1 MALAV
6 RALSG
11 DVACLATLRNGLRGR
26 VHSVFARV
34 VNVIVPDGT
43 LLTLASREVDDAP
56 DTLVVDLRTF
66 DGGGVAIGAP
76 VAAYGGLLAVG
87 RRLAIRVDGARPWV
101 PLLPWYPIQ
110 DAPLRRSLDALRA
123 YVAGLD
129 RSPGGAAPPQSSA
142 VAIAATARLAQH
154 ATALGR
160 ALELADLG
168 TAQVQGEALVGLGQ
182 GLTPSGDD
190 VLLGLF
196 AVLHLPGGPCEPLR
210 DLGRQIMARAAHRTH
225 AISLCALRAAA
236 EGRVRAR
243 VAALLSALIAG
254 ERETM
259 LAALRAVLAIGSS
272 SGRDIVA
279 GIVLGFDAQL
289 HHARVLRSAA

>member
-11 DVACLATLRNGLRGR
+11 DVACLAALRRGLRGR

-56 DTLVVDLRTF
+56 DTLVVDLGTF
-66 DGGGVAIGAP
+66 DGRGVAVAEP
-76 VAAYGGLLAVG
+76 VAARDGVLAVG
-87 RRLAIRVDGARPWV
+87 RSLAVRFDGARPWV
-101 PLLPWYPIQ
+101 PLLPWYPAH
-110 DAPLRRSLDALRA
+110 DAPLRRNLDALRT
-123 YVAGLD
+123 YVAGLERGPD
-129 RSPGGAAPPQSSA
+129 GEAPPPSSA
-142 VAIAATARLAQH
+142 VATAATARLAQH
-154 ATALGR
+154 ATALGH
-160 ALELADLG
+160 ALERADLE
-168 TAQVQGEALVGLGQ
+168 TAREQAEALVGLGQ

-190 VLLGLF
+190 VLVGLF

-210 DLGRQIMARAAHRTH
+210 DLGRQIVARAAHRTH

-243 VAALLSALIAG
+243 IVALLSTLIAG
-254 ERETM
+254 ERDTM
-259 LAALRAVLAIGSS
+259 LAALRAVLAIGST

-279 GIVLGFDAQL
+279 GIVLGFEVQL
-289 HHARVLRSAA
+289 HHAWAQRNAA

>member
-11 DVACLATLRNGLRGR
+11 DVACLAVLRGGLRGR

-43 LLTLASREVDDAP
+43 LFTLASREVDDAP

-66 DGGGVAIGAP
+66 DGSGVAIGAP
-76 VAAYGGLLAVG
+76 VAARDGVLAVG
-87 RRLAIRVDGARPWV
+87 RRLAIGFDGARRWV
-101 PLLPWYPIQ
+101 PLLPWYPAQ
-110 DAPLRRSLDALRA
+110 DAPLRRNLDALREHA
-123 YVAGLD
+123 AGFD
-129 RSPGGAAPPQSSA
+129 SWPDGDAPPQSSA
-142 VAIAATARLAQH
+142 VAIAATARLAQYT
-154 ATALGR
+154 TALGR
-160 ALELADLG
+160 ALERGDLE

-190 VLLGLF
+190 VLVGLF

-210 DLGRQIMARAAHRTH
+210 DLGRQILARAAHRTH

-243 VAALLSALIAG
+243 IIALLSALIAG
-254 ERETM
+254 EREAM
-259 LAALRAVLAIGSS
+259 LAALRAVLAIGST

-279 GIVLGFDAQL
+279 GIVLGFEAQL

>member
-11 DVACLATLRNGLRGR
+11 DVACLAALRGGLRGR

-43 LLTLASREVDDAP
+43 LFTLASREVDDAP
-56 DTLVVDLRTF
+56 DTLVVDLGTF
-66 DGGGVAIGAP
+66 DGRGVAVGEP
-76 VAAYGGLLAVG
+76 VAARDGVLTVG
-87 RRLAIRVDGARPWV
+87 QCLAIRVDGARPWV
-101 PLLPWYPIQ
+101 PLLPWYPAH
-110 DAPLRRSLDALRA
+110 DAPLRRNLDALREH
-123 YVAGLD
+123 VARLD
-129 RSPGGAAPPQSSA
+129 GDPDGDALSHSSA

-154 ATALGR
+154 ATALGH
-160 ALELADLG
+160 ALERADLES
-168 TAQVQGEALVGLGQ
+168 ALVQGEALVGLGQ

-190 VLLGLF
+190 VLVGLF

-210 DLGRQIMARAAHRTH
+210 DLGRQIVARAAHRTH

-243 VAALLSALIAG
+243 VVALLSTLIAG
-254 ERETM
+254 ERDTM
-259 LAALRAVLAIGSS
+259 LAALRAVLALGST

-279 GIVLGFDAQL
+279 GIVLGFEAQL
-289 HHARVLRSAA
+289 HHAWARRSAA